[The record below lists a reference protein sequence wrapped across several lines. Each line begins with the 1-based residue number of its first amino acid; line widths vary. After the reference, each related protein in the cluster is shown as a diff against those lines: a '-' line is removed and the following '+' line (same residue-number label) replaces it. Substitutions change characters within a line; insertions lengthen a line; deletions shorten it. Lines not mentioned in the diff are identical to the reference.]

1 MGVKIRKRGGKWYV
15 FVNYHGRRKAKCVGA
30 SRELAEKVRRQL
42 EARLALG
49 DLALFQDGENTQTF
63 GSYADKWLKGY
74 ARVECKTSTA
84 DGYEGVIDQYL
95 RPRFGN
101 RRLDQIKRDDIKA
114 MINELIAKE
123 LSRNTVRN
131 ALCVIRRIF
140 NEAIEAG
147 IVEVNPAARLGRFTR
162 SANGSEIKGISLTP
176 TEVEGFLQAAKD
188 VCPEY
193 YALFL
198 LALRAGLRRGELVAV
213 QWGDIQFGKDEED
226 GNRFIVVQHN
236 YVRREHT
243 TTKSK
248 KSRRVDMSRELRR
261 VLLELRDKRLLASFL
276 KGKNDISDELVF
288 PTASGTILD
297 PDNLYHRYF
306 QPVLT
311 KAGLRKIRL
320 HDLRHTFGSLL
331 IQSGASIVY
340 VKEQMGHSSIQVT
353 VDIYGHL
360 IPGANVSFVDRLD
373 EAAKPPEKT
382 FKPGS
387 PEEAAE
393 IERVAGLILDGAR
406 GDLGEAIKSLHQI
419 SSEVENSE
427 QVGPRIHEAIYRLHT
442 SRQAVDTVL
451 QGFED
456 TRPAQ
461 ADPVG
466 AFWNVA
472 TALVRSAGMENKSP
486 QQNEPA
492 SLQSDRE
499 TTLQQNATQAQL
511 PKESATE
518 IPSEVIDLIGGGA
531 WTRTTDLRI
540 MRPSL

>member
-49 DLALFQDGENTQTF
+49 DFALFEDGEKTQTF
-63 GSYADKWLKGY
+63 GSYADKWLKNY

-84 DGYEGVIDQYL
+84 EGYEGVIDQYL

-131 ALCVIRRIF
+131 ALCVIRGIF

-162 SANGSEIKGISLTP
+162 IAKGSEVKGISLTP
-176 TEVEGFLQAAKD
+176 AEAETFLQAAKEI
-188 VCPEY
+188 CPEY
-193 YALFL
+193 HPLFL
-198 LALRAGLRRGELVAV
+198 MALRAGLRRGELVAV
-213 QWGDIQFGKDEED
+213 QWGDMQFGKDEED

-261 VLLELRDKRLLASFL
+261 VLVELRDNRLASFL

-288 PTASGTILD
+288 LTPDGTILD

-373 EAAKPPEKT
+373 EVPKQEEKT
-382 FKPGS
+382 TP
-387 PEEAAE
+387 
-393 IERVAGLILDGAR
+393 
-406 GDLGEAIKSLHQI
+406 
-419 SSEVENSE
+419 
-427 QVGPRIHEAIYRLHT
+427 
-442 SRQAVDTVL
+442 
-451 QGFED
+451 
-456 TRPAQ
+456 
-461 ADPVG
+461 
-466 AFWNVA
+466 
-472 TALVRSAGMENKSP
+472 
-486 QQNEPA
+486 
-492 SLQSDRE
+492 
-499 TTLQQNATQAQL
+499 QQNATQAQ
-511 PKESATE
+511 PPEEAETE
-518 IPSEVIDLIGGGA
+518 IPSEVVDLIGGGA